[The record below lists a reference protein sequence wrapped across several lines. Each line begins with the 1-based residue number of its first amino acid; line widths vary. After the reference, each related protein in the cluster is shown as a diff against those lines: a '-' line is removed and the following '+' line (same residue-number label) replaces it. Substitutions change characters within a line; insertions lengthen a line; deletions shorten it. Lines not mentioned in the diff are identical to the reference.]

1 MILLG
6 KRHLYRVVAVDETS
20 KKLVNLVT
28 QSAIIKILYE
38 NLSKFSALI
47 DRTLKDLGLAEPKKV
62 LQVPIHTPAISAF
75 KMIAQHR
82 VGGVPVI
89 GVAGTVIAN
98 ISARDIRAVLSSPS
112 LYATLYLPLSSYLSL
127 ANEDRVDVMT
137 PAITCH
143 PTATL
148 KHVIQQL
155 YVSHI
160 HRMYIVD
167 EKQHLINVISLT
179 DVISSIV
186 TEPSTTS
193 TSSSTTTSTS

>member
-1 MILLG
+1 VI
-6 KRHLYRVVAVDETS
+6 
-20 KKLVNLVT
+20 
-28 QSAIIKILYE
+28 
-38 NLSKFSALI
+38 
-47 DRTLKDLGLAEPKKV
+47 
-62 LQVPIHTPAISAF
+62 QVPIHTPAITAF
-75 KMIAQHR
+75 KMMAQNR

-89 GVAGTVIAN
+89 GVAGTVVAN

-112 LYATLYLPLSSYLSL
+112 LYATLYLPLSSYLSI

-143 PTATL
+143 PSATL
-148 KHVIQQL
+148 KHVIKQL

-179 DVISSIV
+179 DVIGAIV
-186 TEPSTTS
+186 TEH
-193 TSSSTTTSTS
+193 SSSKSTTTT